1 MQPTAIHIPG
11 KYRTI
16 VTKLSNLIL
25 DTLIEVPTI
34 STEYNNILFIE
45 VRNSNI
51 PLHFYFGLQTRY
63 GETYV
68 TGDAY
73 NPTEPTSK
81 QIPYIEITIQT
92 DNRKQDRSL
101 IAMKLRNS
109 IRHELEHLTQSG
121 LNTLPGKYLPDDQQ
135 LREQATRKDYL
146 LLKKEVPAM
155 LKGLHFQAT
164 KERIP
169 FQQILNNYLN
179 DTYLLKR
186 EIDEVKSIWI
196 QKAKELNLW
205 KSTT

>member
-1 MQPTAIHIPG
+1 MEKKFDFG
-11 KYRTI
+11 KVDSFEKHLRGGVRRYF
-16 VTKLSNLIL
+16 
-25 DTLIEVPTI
+25 
-34 STEYNNILFIE
+34 EYKNILFIE
-45 VRNSNI
+45 IMNSSI
-51 PLHFYFGLQTRY
+51 PIHFYFGLQTRY

-109 IRHELEHLTQSG
+109 IRHEIEHLTQSG

-135 LREQATRKDYL
+135 LREEATRKDYL
-146 LLKKEVPAM
+146 LLEKEVPAM
-155 LKGLHFQAT
+155 LKGLYFQAT

-169 FQQILNNYLN
+169 FEQIVNDYLN
-179 DTYLLKR
+179 DTYLLKK
-186 EIDEVKSIWI
+186 EIEEVKSIWI

-205 KSTT
+205 KNMT

>member
-34 STEYNNILFIE
+34 STEYNNVLFVE
-45 VRNSNI
+45 VQNSSI
-51 PLHFYFGLQTRY
+51 PLHFYFGVQTRY

-68 TGDAY
+68 NGDAY
-73 NPTEPTSK
+73 NPTESTSK

-92 DNRKQDRSL
+92 DNRKQDRSS
-101 IAMKLRNS
+101 ISMKLRNS

-121 LNTLPGKYLPDDQQ
+121 LNTLPGKYLPDDQTARS
-135 LREQATRKDYL
+135 LASRKDYL
-146 LLKKEVPAM
+146 LLEKEVPAM

-164 KERIP
+164 KERKP
-169 FQQILNNYLN
+169 FDQIVNEYLN
-179 DTYLLKR
+179 DTYLLKK

-196 QKAKELNLW
+196 QKSKELNLW
-205 KSTT
+205 KNMT

>member
-186 EIDEVKSIWI
+186 EIEEVKSIWI

>member
-34 STEYNNILFIE
+34 STEYNNILFVE
-45 VRNSNI
+45 VQNSSI

-63 GETYV
+63 GQTYV
-68 TGDAY
+68 NGDAY
-73 NPTEPTSK
+73 NPTESTSK

-121 LNTLPGKYLPDDQQ
+121 LNTLPGKYLPDDQEAR
-135 LREQATRKDYL
+135 LLASRKDYL

-155 LKGLHFQAT
+155 LKGLYFQAT
-164 KERIP
+164 KERKP
-169 FQQILNNYLN
+169 FDQMVDEYLN
-179 DTYLLKR
+179 DTYLLKK
-186 EIDEVKSIWI
+186 EIEQIKSVWI
-196 QKAKELNLW
+196 NKAKELNLW
-205 KSTT
+205 KNMT

>member
-1 MQPTAIHIPG
+1 LKPTTIHIPG

-34 STEYNNILFIE
+34 STEYKNILFAE
-45 VRNSNI
+45 VRNSSI
-51 PLHFYFGLQTRY
+51 PLQFYFGLQTRY

-68 TGDAY
+68 NGDAY
-73 NPTEPTSK
+73 NPTESSSK

-92 DNRKQDRSL
+92 DNRKQNRSL

-121 LNTLPGKYLPDDQQ
+121 LNTLPGKYLPDDQEARS
-135 LREQATRKDYL
+135 LASRKDYL
-146 LLKKEVPAM
+146 LLEKEVPAM
-155 LKGLHFQAT
+155 LKGLYFQAT
-164 KERIP
+164 KERKP
-169 FQQILNNYLN
+169 FHEMVNEYLN

-196 QKAKELNLW
+196 QKSKELNLW
-205 KSTT
+205 KNMT

>member
-34 STEYNNILFIE
+34 STEYNNILFVE
-45 VRNSNI
+45 VQNSSI

-63 GETYV
+63 GQTYV
-68 TGDAY
+68 NGDAY
-73 NPTEPTSK
+73 NPTESTSK

-121 LNTLPGKYLPDDQQ
+121 LNTLPGKYLPDDQEAR
-135 LREQATRKDYL
+135 LLASRKDYL

-155 LKGLHFQAT
+155 LKGLYFQAT
-164 KERIP
+164 KERKP
-169 FQQILNNYLN
+169 FDQMVDEYLN
-179 DTYLLKR
+179 DTYLLKK
-186 EIDEVKSIWI
+186 EIEQIKSVWI
-196 QKAKELNLW
+196 QKSKELNLW
-205 KSTT
+205 KNMT

>member
-25 DTLIEVPTI
+25 DTLIEIPTI
-34 STEYNNILFIE
+34 STEYNNILFVE

-63 GETYV
+63 GQTYV

-73 NPTEPTSK
+73 NPTESTSK

-101 IAMKLRNS
+101 ISMKLRNS

-121 LNTLPGKYLPDDQQ
+121 LNTLPGKYLPDDQEAR
-135 LREQATRKDYL
+135 LLASRNDYL
-146 LLKKEVPAM
+146 LLEKEVPAM

-164 KERIP
+164 KERKP
-169 FQQILNNYLN
+169 FDEIINEYLN

-186 EIDEVKSIWI
+186 EIDEVKSIWM

>member
-34 STEYNNILFIE
+34 STEYKNILFVE
-45 VRNSNI
+45 VRNSSI
-51 PLHFYFGLQTRY
+51 PLQFYFGLQTRY

-68 TGDAY
+68 NGDAY
-73 NPTEPTSK
+73 NPTERSSK

-121 LNTLPGKYLPDDQQ
+121 LNTLPGKYLPDDQTARS
-135 LREQATRKDYL
+135 LASRKDYL
-146 LLKKEVPAM
+146 LLEKEVPAM

-164 KERIP
+164 KERKP
-169 FQQILNNYLN
+169 FNEIVNEYLN
-179 DTYLLKR
+179 DTYLLKK

-196 QKAKELNLW
+196 QKSKELNLW
-205 KSTT
+205 KNMT

>member
-34 STEYNNILFIE
+34 STEYNNILFVE
-45 VRNSNI
+45 VQNSSI

-63 GETYV
+63 GQTYV
-68 TGDAY
+68 NGDAY
-73 NPTEPTSK
+73 NPTESTSK

-121 LNTLPGKYLPDDQQ
+121 LNTLPGKYLPDDQEAR
-135 LREQATRKDYL
+135 LLASRKDYL

-155 LKGLHFQAT
+155 LKGLYFQST
-164 KERIP
+164 KERKP
-169 FQQILNNYLN
+169 FDQMVDEYLN
-179 DTYLLKR
+179 DTYLLKK
-186 EIDEVKSIWI
+186 EIEQIKSVWI
-196 QKAKELNLW
+196 NKAKELNLW
-205 KSTT
+205 KNMT

>member
-34 STEYNNILFIE
+34 STEYNNVLFVE
-45 VRNSNI
+45 VQNSSI
-51 PLHFYFGLQTRY
+51 PLHFYFGVQTRY
-63 GETYV
+63 GKTYV
-68 TGDAY
+68 NGDAY
-73 NPTEPTSK
+73 NPTESTSK

-92 DNRKQDRSL
+92 DNRKQDRSS
-101 IAMKLRNS
+101 ISMKLRNS

-121 LNTLPGKYLPDDQQ
+121 LNTLPGKYLPDDQTARS
-135 LREQATRKDYL
+135 LASRKDYL
-146 LLKKEVPAM
+146 LLEKEVPAM

-164 KERIP
+164 KERKP
-169 FQQILNNYLN
+169 FNEIVNEYLN
-179 DTYLLKR
+179 DTYLLKK

-196 QKAKELNLW
+196 QKSKELNLW
-205 KSTT
+205 KNMT

>member
-1 MQPTAIHIPG
+1 LQPTAIHIPG

-34 STEYNNILFIE
+34 STEYNNILFVE
-45 VRNSNI
+45 VQNSSI

-63 GETYV
+63 GQTYV
-68 TGDAY
+68 NGDAY
-73 NPTEPTSK
+73 NPTESTSK

-121 LNTLPGKYLPDDQQ
+121 LNTLPGKYLPDDQEAR
-135 LREQATRKDYL
+135 LLASRKDYL

-155 LKGLHFQAT
+155 LKGLYFQAT
-164 KERIP
+164 KERKP
-169 FQQILNNYLN
+169 FDQMVDEYLN
-179 DTYLLKR
+179 DTYLLKK
-186 EIDEVKSIWI
+186 EIEQIKSVWI
-196 QKAKELNLW
+196 NKAKELNLW
-205 KSTT
+205 KNMT

>member
-1 MQPTAIHIPG
+1 MSHSKLYIPG

-25 DTLIEVPTI
+25 DALIEVPTI
-34 STEYNNILFIE
+34 STEYKNILFIE
-45 VRNSNI
+45 IINSSI
-51 PLHFYFGLQTRY
+51 PIHFYFGLQTRY

-73 NPTEPTSK
+73 NPTESTSK

-121 LNTLPGKYLPDDQQ
+121 LNTLPGKYLPDDQKARS
-135 LREQATRKDYL
+135 LASRKDYL
-146 LLKKEVPAM
+146 LLEKEVPAM

-169 FQQILNNYLN
+169 FEQILTDYLN

-186 EIDEVKSIWI
+186 EIKEVKLIWI

>member
-63 GETYV
+63 GQTYV

-73 NPTEPTSK
+73 NPTESTSK

-92 DNRKQDRSL
+92 DNKKQDRSL

-121 LNTLPGKYLPDDQQ
+121 LNTLPGKYLPDDQEAR
-135 LREQATRKDYL
+135 LLASRKDYL

-164 KERIP
+164 KERKP
-169 FQQILNNYLN
+169 FDEIVNEYLN
-179 DTYLLKR
+179 DTYLLKER
-186 EIDEVKSIWI
+186 LMK
-196 QKAKELNLW
+196 LNQFGYKKLRN
-205 KSTT
+205 